1 VRLTTNVIDCPVDEV
16 TVGMPVEVVFE
27 ERDDVW
33 IPLFRPV
40 AS

>member
-1 VRLTTNVIDCPVDEV
+1 V
-16 TVGMPVEVVFE
+16 TVGLPVEVVFE